1 VNVNTKTGSVVVPPR
16 VRIKICGLT
25 RPEDARLAVTLGAD
39 YLGFIFAPSLR
50 RITPKA
56 VGAILRNLEKEH
68 QGKLPAVELVGVF
81 VDADRGF
88 IEEAALR
95 AGLTVLQLHGDED
108 PEYCARFELPVIK
121 ALRIRDRGIFELVD
135 SYQTPYI
142 LLEPYVRGKHG
153 GTGVRADWQL
163 AAELVQAFPDK
174 RFLLAGGLGPENVQA
189 AVTTVRPFAV
199 DASSALESRPGI
211 KDQQKMKAFIETA
224 RNR

>member
-1 VNVNTKTGSVVVPPR
+1 MNVNTKTGSVVVPPR

-39 YLGFIFAPSLR
+39 YMGFIFAPSLR